1 MKVSINDPGK
11 LNQFTTIFQYLKVIT
26 DDVNLDF
33 SDNFEQWMYRTHE
46 SSQNTVS
53 KCLSIIKQVIADAAI
68 NGYHNNLI
76 FQRIGVKRVKTS
88 KVFLEVSELEQLSS
102 INLSDNDR
110 LSRVKDLFLI
120 ACYTG
125 LRYSDFKRLKKDH
138 IINVK
143 GLDMIDLYQYKGR
156 ETKEDTQVIIP
167 VLPQLQSI
175 LQKYDYDLPK
185 AYSATEMNRTI
196 KKVLKKAN
204 INRVVKYKESKAGKS
219 IISNIEVWEKTTN
232 HTARFTFINM
242 MINDYGISPMAL
254 SKITGQSLKVLLGY
268 ERGDKR
274 KNAAK
279 VYAQVIEQIEKSKL
293 RAV

>member
-1 MKVSINDPGK
+1 
-11 LNQFTTIFQYLKVIT
+11 
-26 DDVNLDF
+26 
-33 SDNFEQWMYRTHE
+33 
-46 SSQNTVS
+46 
-53 KCLSIIKQVIADAAI
+53 
-68 NGYHNNLI
+68 
-76 FQRIGVKRVKTS
+76 
-88 KVFLEVSELEQLSS
+88 
-102 INLSDNDR
+102 
-110 LSRVKDLFLI
+110 
-120 ACYTG
+120 
-125 LRYSDFKRLKKDH
+125 
-138 IINVK
+138 
-143 GLDMIDLYQYKGR
+143 MIDLYQYKGR
-156 ETKEDTQVIIP
+156 ETKEVTQVIIP

-175 LQKYDYDLPK
+175 LQKYDYDLQK